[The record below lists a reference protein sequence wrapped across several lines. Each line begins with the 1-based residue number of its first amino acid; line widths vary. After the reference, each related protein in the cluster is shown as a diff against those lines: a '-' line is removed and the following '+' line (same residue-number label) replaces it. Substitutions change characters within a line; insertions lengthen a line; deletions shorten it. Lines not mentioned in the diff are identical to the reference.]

1 MCAKNSP
8 VQILVFGDSI
18 LKGVRYENGGYQ
30 VEHDWQRAFSE
41 KFGVGIENYS
51 RFGNTIGKAIQVL
64 RRTCEKQAEG
74 REIALLE
81 LGGNDCDYDWPEISA
96 NPEGMYHCR
105 TIPEHFAASYRE
117 AISLL
122 RSSGREPVALTLP
135 PILPDRY
142 LNYLCSRG
150 ASRENLLKWLGS
162 AEDLSMWQHTY
173 SCLVRQIAREEN
185 VRLID
190 LRLKYPTEARD
201 LEPLI
206 GPDGIHPSAA
216 GQKLI
221 FDVLCDDARAV
232 LA

>member
-1 MCAKNSP
+1 MCAKNHP
-8 VQILVFGDSI
+8 AQILVFGDSI
-18 LKGVRYENGGYQ
+18 LKGVRYENGGYY

-81 LGGNDCDYDWPEISA
+81 LGGNDCDYDWPKISA
-96 NPEGMYHCR
+96 NPEGVYHCR

-173 SCLVRQIAREEN
+173 SCLVRQIAREET

-206 GPDGIHPSAA
+206 GPARIHPSAS

>member
-1 MCAKNSP
+1 MLS
-8 VQILVFGDSI
+8 
-18 LKGVRYENGGYQ
+18 
-30 VEHDWQRAFSE
+30 
-41 KFGVGIENYS
+41 
-51 RFGNTIGKAIQVL
+51 FGNTIGKAMKVL

-96 NPEGMYHCR
+96 NPEGVYHCR

-117 AISLL
+117 AVSLL

-142 LNYLCSRG
+142 LNHLCSRG

-162 AEDLSMWQHTY
+162 AEELSMWQHTY

-190 LRLKYPTEARD
+190 LRLKYPAEARD

-206 GPDGIHPSAA
+206 GPDGIHPSAS

>member
-1 MCAKNSP
+1 MKKHTYI
-8 VQILVFGDSI
+8 QEYSI
-18 LKGVRYENGGYQ
+18 RGGQDERSGEETKCSSIMVKGENPEQELWDMVLNEISGGY
-30 VEHDWQRAFSE
+30 EQRLF
-41 KFGVGIENYS
+41 V
-51 RFGNTIGKAIQVL
+51 
-64 RRTCEKQAEG
+64 
-74 REIALLE
+74 
-81 LGGNDCDYDWPEISA
+81 NDCDYDWPEISA
-96 NPEGMYHCR
+96 NPEGVYHCR

-117 AISLL
+117 AVSLL

-142 LNYLCSRG
+142 LNHLCSRG

-162 AEDLSMWQHTY
+162 AEELSMWQHTY

-190 LRLKYPTEARD
+190 LRLKYPAEARD

-206 GPDGIHPSAA
+206 GPDGIHPSAS